1 MNLRETAERDLELIL
16 EDDVNGFN
24 WPILVEDPDGNTAEL
39 IGNSGDIGMSIDPN
53 TGLAVSGRIAHVA
66 LRISSIVSAGLSGL
80 PRGQADKTKKPWKF
94 TFNDLGSNSY
104 VFIVRQAMPDRTL
117 GLITCVVEAYKET

>member
-1 MNLRETAERDLELIL
+1 MNLREMAEQDLSITL

-24 WPILVEDPDGNTAEL
+24 WPITVEDPDGNTADL
-39 IGNSGDIGMSIDPN
+39 IGNSGDIGMTIDPN
-53 TGLAVSGRIAHVA
+53 TGLAVSGRIAHVV
-66 LRISSIVSAGLSGL
+66 LRISSIVAGGLSGL

-94 TFNDLGSNSY
+94 TFNDLAATSY

-117 GLITCVVEAYKET
+117 GVITCVVEAYKES